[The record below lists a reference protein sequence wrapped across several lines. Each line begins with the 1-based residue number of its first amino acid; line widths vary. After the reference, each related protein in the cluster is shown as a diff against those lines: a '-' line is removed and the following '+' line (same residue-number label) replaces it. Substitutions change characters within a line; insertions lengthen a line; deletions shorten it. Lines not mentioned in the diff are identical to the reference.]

1 MKSREFKP
9 STEHDYRDVIKR
21 HVMPYAIGMTQLVKL
36 HPMHVV
42 AWHAEL
48 RDKGVGARTQQR
60 AHAVLRSALKT
71 AVVLRAIDVSPA
83 ESVPSPRYKA
93 KERPTLDHDQTKKLL
108 DVRERHRW
116 EAFNKLARLH
126 GMRLGEIAALRWKDV
141 DLKSRVV

>member
-1 MKSREFKP
+1 
-9 STEHDYRDVIKR
+9 
-21 HVMPYAIGMTQLVKL
+21 
-36 HPMHVV
+36 
-42 AWHAEL
+42 
-48 RDKGVGARTQQR
+48 
-60 AHAVLRSALKT
+60 
-71 AVVLRAIDVSPA
+71 VVLRAIDVSPA

-126 GMRLGEIAALRWKDV
+126 GMRLGEIAALPWKDV